1 MTTRVRVLPFLTVLA
16 LVFSAAQA
24 RAGFVTYTDVDEFRA
39 AAGNVNEIDF
49 ELLPDGSPS
58 VYETFITPE
67 FNYTDQGVTF
77 SSPFPEL
84 FLAGAP
90 GNFAL
95 VSQFPD
101 TSGRNWI
108 IADLVT
114 PAWAVGIFFPGHTT
128 LSVFDSNNLLI
139 GSESASGGGGGL
151 FLGIVSDIPI
161 ARAIEDRGA
170 SGETME
176 SFLFAPIPET
186 TTLLLLGAGAAGVLA
201 RRRHKISR

>member
-1 MTTRVRVLPFLTVLA
+1 MTTRVRAFESLAVLGLLLFAT
-16 LVFSAAQA
+16 QA

-58 VYETFITPE
+58 VNETFITPE
-67 FNYTDQGVTF
+67 FNYADQGVTF

-84 FLAGAP
+84 FVAGSP
-90 GNFAL
+90 GIFELGAH
-95 VSQFPD
+95 FPD

-114 PAWAVGIFFPGHTT
+114 PATAVGIFFPGNTT
-128 LSVFDSNNLLI
+128 LSVFDSDDLLI
-139 GSESASGGGGGL
+139 GSASLAGTGAGN

-170 SGETME
+170 SFSTME
-176 SFLFAPIPET
+176 SFLFTPVPEP
-186 TTLLLLGAGAAGVLA
+186 TTLLLLVAGAVGILA
-201 RRRHKISR
+201 RRRRSR